1 MVYSYTPTYYSSLHD
16 TITSLCKT
24 MLPFSF
30 KKRRFPALT
39 ADQKKLSKQQ
49 SENLKWQQDS
59 YHKILNLM
67 GLHKEGMVLDL
78 EVSAFRCHLLDTL
91 VASPPEPE
99 APVVLRD
106 KLLFLQELLYAKC
119 ISGEEYH
126 SSKRPLLQRLAVQ
139 GAEIEVRDVIV
150 AKRVGENSG
159 EEEEEEQWSE
169 INFKDEECLMSKE
182 SLKLKNQTKNK
193 SPMKRIKGAASVIGF
208 MSPYKTGSTS
218 KERKST
224 SEQKTAEPL
233 RPLDA
238 NIPGNINVSASFN
251 ENPFWVAT
259 ANEKQSEE
267 QSILMSASSPPRP
280 FKAGK
285 EKGSTE
291 KVKKKGF
298 SGLFLREQKEENGG
312 HHINPDL
319 EEPKTATKSSKK
331 QWGFDG
337 FKRLNQSDR
346 EDETA
351 PLPLGERSDER
362 NTSSTC
368 HLVNS
373 PIGEG
378 PDTRLIKKKI
388 HSDGSA
394 SDFFIDKVLG
404 DNIKKEL
411 SRIQEELSTTNPNLQ
426 FSNDEMEA
434 ISTRLP
440 VDKADLKKFFPR
452 SWCDKYGDVV
462 IDVVKKEFKD
472 HVSEM
477 ESMRNANKEKRLS
490 SARWVTFDE
499 DNNGENY
506 HPNQFVHPHQQP
518 PPFSTTSTFANNHF
532 FNDYTSNKDENKLNP
547 ASESAFFHN
556 PFWSPRTRS

>member
-1 MVYSYTPTYYSSLHD
+1 MVYSYTTTYYSSLHD

-30 KKRRFPALT
+30 KKRRFLALI
-39 ADQKKLSKQQ
+39 AEQKKLSKQQ
-49 SENLKWQQDS
+49 SDNLKWQQES

-67 GLHKEGMVLDL
+67 GLHREGMVLEL
-78 EVSAFRCHLLDTL
+78 EVSAFRCYLLDTL

-159 EEEEEEQWSE
+159 EEEEEQWSE
-169 INFKDEECLMSKE
+169 INFKDEECLMMSKD
-182 SLKLKNQTKNK
+182 SLKLKNQLKNK
-193 SPMKRIKGAASVIGF
+193 PPMKRIKGAASVIGF
-208 MSPYKTGSTS
+208 MSPYKTSSTS

-224 SEQKTAEPL
+224 SEPKTAEPL
-233 RPLDA
+233 RPLNV
-238 NIPGNINVSASFN
+238 NIPCNINVSASFN
-251 ENPFWVAT
+251 ENPFWVAA

-267 QSILMSASSPPRP
+267 QSIFMSASSPPSP
-280 FKAGK
+280 FKAEK
-285 EKGSTE
+285 EKGSNE

-312 HHINPDL
+312 HHKTDL
-319 EEPKTATKSSKK
+319 EEPATTTKSSKK

-337 FKRLNQSDR
+337 FKRLKQRDR
-346 EDETA
+346 EEETA
-351 PLPLGERSDER
+351 PLPLRERSDER
-362 NTSSTC
+362 NAPTTC
-368 HLVNS
+368 HLVDS

-378 PDTRLIKKKI
+378 PDTRLIKKKL

-411 SRIQEELSTTNPNLQ
+411 SRIQEELNTTNPNLQ

-440 VDKADLKKFFPR
+440 VDKAELKKFFPR

-490 SARWVTFDE
+490 SARWVTFDD

-506 HPNQFVHPHQQP
+506 HLNQFVHPHQQP
-518 PPFSTTSTFANNHF
+518 PFSTSTSSIANNHF
-532 FNDYTSNKDENKLNP
+532 FNDYTSKDENKLNP
-547 ASESAFFHN
+547 ESESAFFHN